1 MRTSNDTMVYK
12 CVRFT
17 LCQLINKYNNMYNQS
32 ALIRISKQLFPDK
45 NVFQLTKKEQS
56 QVLSIYHEFN

>member
-1 MRTSNDTMVYK
+1 MRTSNDIMVYK

-32 ALIRISKQLFPDK
+32 ALIRIAKQLFPDK
-45 NVFQLTKKEQS
+45 NVFQLTRQEQS
-56 QVLSIYHEFN
+56 KVLSIYNEYN

>member
-45 NVFQLTKKEQS
+45 NVFQLTKQEQS
-56 QVLSIYHEFN
+56 QVLSIYNEYN